1 MWLIKH
7 WNSSTIGGEEY
18 TLLDEAGLRVMVN
31 NDEDVTSACYS
42 NNINSIFID
51 STEFNQDIGSWNTS
65 NMTNMGYVFQA
76 SNAFNQNTGNW
87 DTSNLTNII
96 DMFAEAFAFNQN

>member
-1 MWLIKH
+1 M
-7 WNSSTIGGEEY
+7 
-18 TLLDEAGLRVMVN
+18 DEAGLRVMVN

-65 NMTNMGYVFQA
+65 N
-76 SNAFNQNTGNW
+76 
-87 DTSNLTNII
+87 LINII
-96 DMFAEAFAFNQN
+96 NMFVEAFAFNQNQTGWCVTNILSQLSNFLKTHN